1 MRNNYRDHDD
11 HCTLYNFN
19 NFNILPARSRSREK
33 EDRDYSHRYPPRDNR
48 NIVKLH
54 VGNLPL
60 NTPEE
65 VVQSQFQRFGRVED
79 VKIMRKNANGQPLR
93 EFLYGF
99 IVMNNEEEAKR
110 ALELINRNT
119 ELGWQVSYSKEKPR
133 GGGDDHRR
141 SPDRYHHHQH
151 QNQNQHHGQ
160 GQHYQPHHYHNR
172 DPRDQRDMRE
182 HRDYRDHRDQR
193 DPRDQRDYR
202 YRRDDDDYHNRY
214 RRDRSPRRNDYGDN
228 RRRDRSGSLENRNEG
243 QAAPN
248 QGSALMN
255 ILQKNMGANN
265 QDTTADLLT
274 ILNLPPE
281 KLAELTT
288 SMEKNILNGV
298 LLIIKKEIIKSFL
311 LLNQSFP
318 LNSCNPFFS
327 DARSSPELITIFVLN
342 PCISRKVLLR
352 LTHFL
357 PIRLLSA
364 LISFF
369 LFLPN
374 PAYFFS
380 HPPSIHL

>member
-1 MRNNYRDHDD
+1 
-11 HCTLYNFN
+11 
-19 NFNILPARSRSREK
+19 
-33 EDRDYSHRYPPRDNR
+33 
-48 NIVKLH
+48 
-54 VGNLPL
+54 
-60 NTPEE
+60 
-65 VVQSQFQRFGRVED
+65 
-79 VKIMRKNANGQPLR
+79 MRKNANGQPLR

-99 IVMNNEEEAKR
+99 IVMTNEEDAKR

-133 GGGDDHRR
+133 GGGDEHRR

-151 QNQNQHHGQ
+151 QHQHQHHGQGQGQ
-160 GQHYQPHHYHNR
+160 GQHYQPHHYHHR

-182 HRDYRDHRDQR
+182 NRDYRDHRDQR

-202 YRRDDDDYHNRY
+202 YRRDDDDYHNNRY
-214 RRDRSPRRNDYGDN
+214 RRDRSPRRNDYGD
-228 RRRDRSGSLENRNEG
+228 RRRERSGSLENRGEG
-243 QAAPN
+243 QSAPN

-327 DARSSPELITIFVLN
+327 DARSSPELIN
-342 PCISRKVLLR
+342 PCISRKLLLP
-352 LTHFL
+352 LTSNSSPFSSHLIL
-357 PIRLLSA
+357 PLSSKSRIFLLS
-364 LISFF
+364 S
-369 LFLPN
+369 
-374 PAYFFS
+374 
-380 HPPSIHL
+380 SIHL